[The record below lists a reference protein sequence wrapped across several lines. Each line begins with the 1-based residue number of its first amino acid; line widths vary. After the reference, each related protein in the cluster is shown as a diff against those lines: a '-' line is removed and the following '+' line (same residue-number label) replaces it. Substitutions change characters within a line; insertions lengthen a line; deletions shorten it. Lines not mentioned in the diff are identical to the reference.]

1 MVAIVEENYGSRG
14 CPATSKVSR
23 YLAHAAEAAADEAL
37 QILHGANP
45 ARLGVL
51 VCKFCSREVST
62 AEEAS
67 RLTHTHMEEVVAQ
80 NETKKKSRFWKWMV
94 VGAVI
99 VIIIFF
105 LSASRP

>member
-1 MVAIVEENYGSRG
+1 MAAGDAQLLAKYRAALAVKPRPQPVKLCKFCMEEI
-14 CPATSKVSR
+14 P
-23 YLAHAAEAAADEAL
+23 L
-37 QILHGANP
+37 GA
-45 ARLGVL
+45 L
-51 VCKFCSREVST
+51 VCKFCSREVNT

-67 RLTHTHMEEVVAQ
+67 RLTRTHMEEVVAQ
-80 NETKKKSRFWKWMV
+80 HDTKKKARFWKWMV

>member
-1 MVAIVEENYGSRG
+1 MAAGD
-14 CPATSKVSR
+14 AQL
-23 YLAHAAEAAADEAL
+23 LAKYRDAL
-37 QILHGANP
+37 LTQPTPQPVKPCKFCMEKIPLGA
-45 ARLGVL
+45 L

-80 NETKKKSRFWKWMV
+80 NETQKKSRFWKWMV